1 MDSFVKQHVC
11 LLLGSGDT
19 LTVFANS
26 RRRGPDIGMTAARNT
41 ERARRLDDRAVSW
54 SRELSK
60 DNKQGLGAGRPLR
73 RDYRRGRVLE
83 M

>member
-26 RRRGPDIGMTAARNT
+26 EGGGGQTGMTAARNT

-54 SRELSK
+54 RRELST
-60 DNKQGLGAGRPLR
+60 DNKQGLGAGRPLG
-73 RDYRRGRVLE
+73 RDYRRGGVME